1 MGFLIVVIIGVIVGG
16 FFLNKALADRGD
28 LTLWHA
34 IIDTIKPERNY
45 LAKSNA
51 PIWDKPYRAKIL
63 HAPDGEKIS
72 VSLPCA
78 LYGWFALPYLYLIVT
93 LPPVAYFSWMAGY
106 WGRVSRGQW
115 ESGWNP
121 TAFLLSVGAV
131 IFVFIVL
138 HYFLLPRIKVTADR
152 EGITVGR
159 YKFDW
164 EHSEGLR
171 LGYSAGGKEREN
183 KQLGYVGLRMSYGAW
198 GFDLPYMVNGYYSA
212 AYVVWVNMMLETIG
226 KHPDEMTNDP
236 QAGFMKDLF

>member
-1 MGFLIVVIIGVIVGG
+1 MARFSFVTSTRAKAQHKIKHSGPFLRRDLAHFYSAIDTTIFVLSVAAVIVV
-16 FFLNKALADRGD
+16 F
-28 LTLWHA
+28 
-34 IIDTIKPERNY
+34 
-45 LAKSNA
+45 
-51 PIWDKPYRAKIL
+51 
-63 HAPDGEKIS
+63 
-72 VSLPCA
+72 
-78 LYGWFALPYLYLIVT
+78 
-93 LPPVAYFSWMAGY
+93 M
-106 WGRVSRGQW
+106 
-115 ESGWNP
+115 
-121 TAFLLSVGAV
+121 
-131 IFVFIVL
+131 VL
-138 HYFLLPRIKVTADR
+138 HHFLLPRIKVTADR